1 MLNCNNDFI
10 KLYEELSQLNEKWYN
25 SEEYSGRLWYSDSE
39 FRFRDFMR
47 NISTSGLKGVRLVIA
62 PDFYL
67 VANAEEFD
75 HMMMCEAA
83 EEELGIVVPADVES
97 TTCGIPKCTDFELA
111 NYEINDLKQA
121 AMEDP
126 DDESLQKYLN
136 YDAEKDYKGNL
147 IADYGT
153 FELDLYQFNSK
164 NYPSY
169 KSKII
174 NAKYFEDSETYRVL
188 KPMLKRIYIYGE
200 N

>member
-1 MLNCNNDFI
+1 MIKTDFMS
-10 KLYEELSQLNEKWYN
+10 LYEELSQLNEKWYN
-25 SEEYSGRLWYSDSE
+25 IEGYNERLWYSDSE
-39 FRFRDFMR
+39 FSFRNFMR
-47 NISTSGLKGVRLVIA
+47 NISTSGLKGVRLIIA

-67 VANAEEFD
+67 AANAEDFD
-75 HMMMCEAA
+75 HMMMCEVA
-83 EEELGIVVPADVES
+83 EEELGIEVTDDVES

-111 NYEINDLKQA
+111 NYEIKDLKQA
-121 AMEDP
+121 AMEDQ

-164 NYPSY
+164 SYPSY
-169 KSKII
+169 KSKNV
-174 NAKYFEDSETYRVL
+174 NAKYFEDSEIYRVL

>member
-1 MLNCNNDFI
+1 MFKTDFMS
-10 KLYEELSQLNEKWYN
+10 LYEELSQLNEKWYSLEGYN
-25 SEEYSGRLWYSDSE
+25 ERLWYSDSE
-39 FRFRDFMR
+39 FSFRDFMR
-47 NISTSGLKGVRLVIA
+47 NISTSGLKGVRLIIA

-67 VANAEEFD
+67 AANAEDFD
-75 HMMMCEAA
+75 HMMMCEVA
-83 EEELGIVVPADVES
+83 EEELGIEVPDDVES

-111 NYEINDLKQA
+111 NYEIKDLKQA
-121 AMEDP
+121 AIEDP

-164 NYPSY
+164 SYPSY
-169 KSKII
+169 KSKNI
-174 NAKYFEDSETYRVL
+174 NAKYFEDSEIYRVL

>member
-1 MLNCNNDFI
+1 MFHYNNDFI
-10 KLYEELSQLNEKWYN
+10 NLYEELSQLNEKWYN
-25 SEEYSGRLWYSDSE
+25 SEEYNGRLWYSDSE
-39 FRFRDFMR
+39 FSFRDFMR

-75 HMMMCEAA
+75 HMMMCEVA
-83 EEELGIVVPADVES
+83 EEELGIEVPADVEL
-97 TTCGIPKCTDFELA
+97 TTCGIPKCIDFEMA
-111 NYEINDLKQA
+111 NYEIENLKQA

-164 NYPSY
+164 SCPGY
-169 KSKII
+169 KSAKF

>member
-1 MLNCNNDFI
+1 MFKTDFMS
-10 KLYEELSQLNEKWYN
+10 LYEELSQLNEKWYSLEGCN
-25 SEEYSGRLWYSDSE
+25 ERLWYSDSE
-39 FRFRDFMR
+39 FSFRDFMR
-47 NISTSGLKGVRLVIA
+47 NISTSGLKGVRLIIA
-62 PDFYL
+62 QDFYL
-67 VANAEEFD
+67 AANAEGFD
-75 HMMMCEAA
+75 HFTMCLLA
-83 EEELGIVVPADVES
+83 EEELGIKVPTDVES

-111 NYEINDLKQA
+111 NYEIKDLKQA

-164 NYPSY
+164 SYPSY
-169 KSKII
+169 KSKNI
-174 NAKYFEDSETYRVL
+174 NAKYFEDSEIYRVL